1 MLQRGHR
8 NQKSAYIKHVRL
20 HVCCKIVHGSN
31 GFGTLIR
38 FDSAQ
43 AAVLTVEPLSG
54 SIILAR
60 GGKEP

>member
-1 MLQRGHR
+1 MWQRGHR
-8 NQKSAYIKHVRL
+8 NQKSAYIK